1 MKDGEEE
8 KDEGWEEE
16 GEDEDDEGD
25 EGLDH
30 HPLRHH
36 IEHHHHTFH
45 FDIGENGME
54 GGDGFSTNTMH
65 CTNQQTQSH
74 DGTRTDRLVSH
85 RN

>member
-1 MKDGEEE
+1 MIWQVKDGEEE

-45 FDIGENGME
+45 FDIGDLRWSSKLGKFF
-54 GGDGFSTNTMH
+54 FSYKDNT
-65 CTNQQTQSH
+65 TFIKI
-74 DGTRTDRLVSH
+74 
-85 RN
+85 